1 MSTALRC
8 PHTFLA
14 ALFCP
19 APGSLWLSLKAPQ
32 WTQRPEQKRPWGLSL
47 EGKAPGL
54 APGPAAAQPPS
65 ARGLPTQFTI
75 PWIPAVV

>member
-19 APGSLWLSLKAPQ
+19 APGSLWPSLKAPQ
-32 WTQRPEQKRPWGLSL
+32 WTQRPEQKRPW
-47 EGKAPGL
+47 GL